1 MADQVIASLERGW
14 RNEKHRYQWRQTLDG
29 RCRAIRDLPVN
40 AITTDH
46 VLGVLQP
53 IWHEI
58 PETASRLRG
67 RIEKVLDAAKARG
80 HRGGENPARW
90 RGHLDHLLP
99 PRRRLTRGHH
109 KALPYSEIPALVA
122 RLRELG
128 SVSALCLEFLILTAA
143 RSGEAMG
150 ARWQEFD
157 LERSV
162 WTLPSYRMKAGLEH
176 RVPLSPRAKEI
187 VAHMVGVRMGDY
199 VFVGQKSGR
208 PLSNMALEMLLR
220 RLKVDVTVHGFR
232 SSFRDW
238 AAEQTNV
245 PREVAEAALAHILEN
260 RVEAAYRRSDL
271 FEKRRALLAS
281 WATFAAEISDSKSG
295 R

>member
-1 MADQVIASLERGW
+1 MARTVKRLSARAVQTLQEPGRHADGGGLYLSISSDGSRRRWVFLFRWRNPGETGPGRLREMGLGSAATVSLAQARDLAEAARSELRSGRNPLDARRTKQRVPTFGEMADQVIASLERGW

-53 IWHEI
+53 IWREI

-80 HRGGENPARW
+80 QREGENPARW

-143 RSGEAMG
+143 RSGEALG

-157 LERSV
+157 LERGI
-162 WTLPSYRMKAGLEH
+162 WTVPSHRVKAGLEH
-176 RVPLSPRAKEI
+176 RVPLSPR
-187 VAHMVGVRMGDY
+187 
-199 VFVGQKSGR
+199 
-208 PLSNMALEMLLR
+208 PN
-220 RLKVDVTVHGFR
+220 R
-232 SSFRDW
+232 SSS
-238 AAEQTNV
+238 T
-245 PREVAEAALAHILEN
+245 
-260 RVEAAYRRSDL
+260 
-271 FEKRRALLAS
+271 
-281 WATFAAEISDSKSG
+281 
-295 R
+295 